1 MTYPPPCDSKMAFL
15 NEPVVCELKAMGV
28 SSVFRENKMTL
39 LNVLSINEL
48 KAKETISR
56 SLDNIIGF

>member
-1 MTYPPPCDSKMAFL
+1 MAFL